1 MQPGH
6 ETTSEEAP
14 MRRTSGAMLC
24 PNCRK
29 LISVDEPRCPFCGTQ
44 RPGLWGFGPALQQI
58 LGPNLDVVTI
68 VFGACIAL
76 YVISLLLDLRAALQ
90 SHGLFGILS
99 PSNLVLYRLGMT
111 GGVPLQSRWWTLWTA
126 IYLHGGLL
134 HIGFNMWWL
143 RSLGPEAQRIW
154 GPVRFFILW
163 SITGAVGFVLS
174 NLFGG
179 GFSLGASG
187 SILGIAGA
195 LVVFGRR
202 HGTALAA
209 MASRQLLI
217 SVIFIFVI
225 GFVIRGV
232 DNYAH
237 LGGFLSGMALARV
250 LPDAHRH
257 TKRSEQL
264 LALGFVVLTLVGFV
278 LSWVD
283 PLGQVR

>member
-1 MQPGH
+1 
-6 ETTSEEAP
+6 

-44 RPGLWGFGPALQQI
+44 RPGLWGWGPALQRFM
-58 LGPNLDVVTI
+58 GPNLDVVTI
-68 VFGACIAL
+68 VFGACVAL
-76 YVISLLLDLRAALQ
+76 YVLSLLLDLHAALQ
-90 SHGLFGILS
+90 SKGLFGFLS
-99 PSNLVLYRLGMT
+99 PGNLALYRLGMT
-111 GGVPLQSRWWTLWTA
+111 GGVALQHRWWTVLTA

-163 SITGAVGFVLS
+163 SITGAAGFLLS
-174 NLFGG
+174 NLTGG

-187 SILGIAGA
+187 SILGVAGA

-202 HGTALAA
+202 QGTVHAA

-217 SVIFIFVI
+217 SVVLIFVFGIFIHGI
-225 GFVIRGV
+225 
-232 DNYAH
+232 DNAAH
-237 LGGFLSGMALARV
+237 LGGFLSGMGLGRI
-250 LPDAHRH
+250 LPESNRAP
-257 TKRSEQL
+257 KRNVQL
-264 LALGFVVLTLVGFV
+264 LAIALAALTLTGFV
-278 LSWVD
+278 LSWID
-283 PLGQVR
+283 PIGRVR